1 MINELI
7 KLANHLDDN
16 GDYRQANY
24 LDEMIKKNAQHA
36 TAAKIA
42 RWLKAAGKRAAPVVG
57 PVSTAL
63 ILWEILEP
71 SSTAAGDDCRSC
83 NWPNLVFSEIYKE
96 VDDYHQENGFPQALF
111 NIINNPKWDK
121 EIVAE
126 HNIRWIGE
134 GPPRGQEAGGHE
146 TLWVLEPGW
155 DDAWRPCCHRGWVP
169 SSQMINLLHKELQE
183 YIESDKYISFVA
195 AADWVRNNPEAATGA
210 DTQSEGYEH
219 RPEESGTDIDF
230 DEDTDTDMDDGA
242 DSDTD
247 TSIDTDVY
255 VEPNEDSRN
264 HDSIYM
270 MPEDYE
276 DYYSNQFNL
285 KRYKGG
291 VMINELIKLSTHLD
305 NEGYY
310 REANY
315 IDEMIKKEAIGPFAL
330 GPALVWAG
338 RMATAAWMG
347 WEVFRFVSPKDE
359 SDDCSTCLWT
369 WSVFARFL
377 MDDVKELRDIRQ
389 LSFIPWYRP
398 GDDEEAFT
406 RKLIKMREQMPQGLS
421 GILDHVSWKKGKPHH
436 STGLSPG
443 VEMSC
448 CIPGWFPTQQR
459 VHSLRQELIAWA
471 ETNGPEWIAAEQEAF
486 KDWPATNPCPS
497 CHPTPDDY
505 SSYDSSDWQEMIEP
519 GGLDETSK
527 DDLTRWLDE
536 YSKSSTEEEPPQASP
551 GSSSDQYYYGR
562 GGQYP
567 TR

>member
-1 MINELI
+1 
-7 KLANHLDDN
+7 
-16 GDYRQANY
+16 
-24 LDEMIKKNAQHA
+24 
-36 TAAKIA
+36 
-42 RWLKAAGKRAAPVVG
+42 
-57 PVSTAL
+57 
-63 ILWEILEP
+63 
-71 SSTAAGDDCRSC
+71 
-83 NWPNLVFSEIYKE
+83 
-96 VDDYHQENGFPQALF
+96 
-111 NIINNPKWDK
+111 
-121 EIVAE
+121 
-126 HNIRWIGE
+126 
-134 GPPRGQEAGGHE
+134 
-146 TLWVLEPGW
+146 
-155 DDAWRPCCHRGWVP
+155 
-169 SSQMINLLHKELQE
+169 
-183 YIESDKYISFVA
+183 
-195 AADWVRNNPEAATGA
+195 
-210 DTQSEGYEH
+210 
-219 RPEESGTDIDF
+219 
-230 DEDTDTDMDDGA
+230 
-242 DSDTD
+242 
-247 TSIDTDVY
+247 
-255 VEPNEDSRN
+255 
-264 HDSIYM
+264 M

-536 YSKSSTEEEPPQASP
+536 YSKSSTEEESAQASP